1 MDRLSKQVGISGGCA
16 SRVKG
21 RQKSNNAEEK
31 CQEDMNWEL
40 IVMEVK
46 PYKTQRSRQEQEKK
60 RRRRGG
66 NLAGLLPM
74 LRPPSSSSGVTFL
87 K

>member
-1 MDRLSKQVGISGGCA
+1 MIWQ
-16 SRVKG
+16 
-21 RQKSNNAEEK
+21 
-31 CQEDMNWEL
+31 L
-40 IVMEVK
+40 IVMEVESDK
-46 PYKTQRSRQEQEKK
+46 RQRSRQEQEKK

-66 NLAGLLPM
+66 DLAGLLPM

>member
-1 MDRLSKQVGISGGCA
+1 MVL
-16 SRVKG
+16 
-21 RQKSNNAEEK
+21 
-31 CQEDMNWEL
+31 EL
-40 IVMEVK
+40 ILMEVK
-46 PYKTQRSRQEQEKK
+46 PDKRRRSRQ
-60 RRRRGG
+60 RRGRGG